1 MKKKKVFIIAGEV
14 SGDVLG
20 GEIMRASGDQFDFA
34 GIGGAEMK
42 SAGLK
47 SLFPISDLSV
57 MGFVEVLKKSKTLLS
72 RIRQTA
78 DAIAKRRPDVVLTID
93 SSSFATR
100 VIRRVRRRGGQL
112 PKFYHVVAPMVWA
125 WGAWRAKKYARVF
138 DKMFCFFDFE
148 VPYFT
153 KYGLD
158 ATAIGYPI
166 YDVARRALKKSKKK
180 YIALLPGSRM
190 GEVSKMMPVFKELAS
205 RCGAARFAIPTTETT
220 RDFISHEI
228 KSWLRPPKLVPFA
241 DRYKL
246 YNETEIAVATSGTAT
261 AELAIMHVPAVVVY
275 RANWMTLMLANIVLK
290 TKYISLVNIL
300 ENREIYPELR
310 GCQAS
315 ADNIIAGIEK
325 IKSRDVAGE
334 LAAADKLW
342 HKNQQPMKI
351 VINAIRDS

>member
-205 RCGAARFAIPTTETT
+205 RCGAAVIVSAHAGSLEELMQRPITGAATFVSSFLSPSLEQSPARWPAI
-220 RDFISHEI
+220 DGASVY
-228 KSWLRPPKLVPFA
+228 L
-241 DRYKL
+241 
-246 YNETEIAVATSGTAT
+246 VAT
-261 AELAIMHVPAVVVY
+261 HRV
-275 RANWMTLMLANIVLK
+275 
-290 TKYISLVNIL
+290 
-300 ENREIYPELR
+300 
-310 GCQAS
+310 
-315 ADNIIAGIEK
+315 
-325 IKSRDVAGE
+325 
-334 LAAADKLW
+334 
-342 HKNQQPMKI
+342 
-351 VINAIRDS
+351 